1 MVNLGRVVVADDHLL
16 LREGLTSLLD
26 RSGYDPVGQAGTA
39 QELLE
44 LVREHEPSLAIVDI
58 RMPAATEGLDAALVI
73 REELPQTAILVL
85 SGHLETQAMRLLRS
99 GPRSGYLLK
108 GRVLDVDLFLETL
121 ADILNGGSVIEPA
134 LVQQLAA
141 ERRAQGPLEGLSARE
156 RDVLTLMAE
165 GRSNTGIARRLGL
178 AKATVERYVHN
189 ILVKLVPLEAPE
201 EHRRVRAVLTFL
213 EAR

>member
-1 MVNLGRVVVADDHLL
+1 LL
-16 LREGLTSLLD
+16 E
-26 RSGYDPVGQAGTA
+26 RSGYDAVGQAGTA

-58 RMPAATEGLDAALVI
+58 RMPRATEGLDAALVI

-85 SGHLETQAMRLLRS
+85 SGYLETQVMQLLRS
-99 GPRSGYLLK
+99 GPRCGYLLK
-108 GRVLDVDLFLETL
+108 GRILDFDVFLEAL

-156 RDVLTLMAE
+156 RDVLKLMAE

-189 ILVKLVPLEAPE
+189 ILVKLVPLEDQN
-201 EHRRVRAVLTFL
+201 EHRRIRAVLTFL
-213 EAR
+213 EAH